1 MNKKIKLFFEFRT
14 PIITY
19 TLLFVAIFILFIF
32 GHNFQPL
39 SSSQAQIGSLI
50 LFAGFG
56 IRVLASITS
65 KYMGKIK
72 ITGIY
77 AICRHPF
84 LLAQIVSLIGLNVI
98 VSNIY
103 FLTIS
108 AIVFIC
114 NDYFSSKKYD
124 KILSHHYRD
133 IWRIYAKHTNFL
145 LPITSRVKDVFSGTL
160 SQSEFENGQN
170 TPIFFMIY
178 AILVEIATFSNL

>member
-1 MNKKIKLFFEFRT
+1 MNKKIKLFFEFKI
-14 PIITY
+14 PIISY
-19 TLLFVAIFILFIF
+19 VLLSIAIFIIF
-32 GHNFQPL
+32 LLGHSFQSL
-39 SSSQAQIGSLI
+39 SSKQAQIGSLI

-56 IRVLASITS
+56 IRVLATITA

-77 AICRHPF
+77 AICRHPL
-84 LLAQIVSLIGLNVI
+84 LLAQIVSLIGLNII

-103 FLTIS
+103 FFAASI
-108 AIVFIC
+108 IIFIC
-114 NDYFSSKKYD
+114 NDYLSSKKYD

-133 IWRIYAKHTNFL
+133 VWKIYAKHTNFL
-145 LPITSRVKDVFSGTL
+145 LPITSRIKDVFAGSL

-170 TPIFFMIY
+170 APIFFIIY